1 MYIKMTVISDLASLC
16 LKPALSSLEQL
27 QIFVLRL
34 DQTHWRVHL
43 VCFQRA
49 RHTHPQPRELERREG
64 AETSQRR
71 RGPADVNQDLMSW
84 PHGLEILICKIL
96 EPMNSDMIPTGF
108 SANLVVWQQSQKE
121 WDLRNSEETYLIS
134 WQSMLINILAS
145 ALPAQQSLG

>member
-1 MYIKMTVISDLASLC
+1 MPTISDLASPC
-16 LKPALSSLEQL
+16 PKPASSSLEQL
-27 QIFVLRL
+27 QIFVLR
-34 DQTHWRVHL
+34 DWTKHTKVCL

-71 RGPADVNQDLMSW
+71 RGPADVSQDLMSW
-84 PHGLEILICKIL
+84 PPALEILICKIF

-108 SANLVVWQQSQKE
+108 SANLVVWQHSQKE
-121 WDLRNSEETYLIS
+121 CDLRNREDTYLIS

-145 ALPAQQSLG
+145 AVPAQQSVS